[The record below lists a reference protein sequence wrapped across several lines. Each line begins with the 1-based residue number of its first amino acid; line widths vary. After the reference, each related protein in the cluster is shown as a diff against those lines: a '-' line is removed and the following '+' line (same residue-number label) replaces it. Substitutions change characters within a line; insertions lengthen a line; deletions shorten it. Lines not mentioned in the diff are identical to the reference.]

1 MKKASE
7 SADILSGSKY
17 RQAHIDLCPPN
28 SDVIKYAPEW
38 ACAVVFLKAIN
49 TSSGRCFESTYEL
62 MGATSLSLYFLVFA
76 G

>member
-38 ACAVVFLKAIN
+38 ACAVVFRQLIHLLADVSN
-49 TSSGRCFESTYEL
+49 RHMSRWEQHL
-62 MGATSLSLYFLVFA
+62 
-76 G
+76 